1 MNTHPENQSLF
12 KQPTAWIPLMM
23 SFLAL
28 ALILGYVAI
37 FGVVQQEDEG
47 AVARIFQFLMILQIP
62 VIVFFGLAWLLKRFK
77 EALTVLVVQIIAWMI
92 PILAVMWFEG
102 S

>member
-1 MNTHPENQSLF
+1 MDTNSEKQSLF
-12 KQPTAWIPLMM
+12 KQPTAWIPLVM

-47 AVARIFQFLMILQIP
+47 AAARIFQFLMILQIP

-77 EALTVLVVQIIAWMI
+77 EALTVLVVQIIAWVI
-92 PILAVMWFEG
+92 PVLAVMWFEG